1 MKESSRG
8 VAMEFKQYDALL
20 VAGEGKNSYKVYH
33 QHKAFLPIEGKCV
46 ISHVIE
52 ALQSAESVR
61 SITITGPRETILKH
75 LDADGINLISPKPI
89 HVLEQKRNLYENVW
103 HSFLHTLPKEVPE
116 NELEDSLYRDRAVL
130 VVPCD
135 SPLIT
140 SHEIDY
146 FILNCDLENF
156 DLITGLTPEKSLMPF
171 YSKSGKPGVQM
182 AYLHLKEHRYRI
194 NNLHLVKPVR
204 IGNRHYVQ
212 QMYQYRYQR
221 NFKNVV
227 LFGWEIIGKDK
238 KSRYRYYIGLLL
250 GLFFSWLNIKPLVR
264 FFRSWVPKQ
273 GLEEC
278 ISNIMDTRFMGLESP
293 LPGAALDIDNAQDYE
308 AIKLRFKD
316 WRSYLDRLA
325 DIYPLPLTR
334 LNKTKWTI
342 QTSSRKS
349 SSGISLPQVDAGT
362 T

>member
-1 MKESSRG
+1 M
-8 VAMEFKQYDALL
+8 AMEIKQYDALL
-20 VAGEGKNSYKVYH
+20 VAGEGKDSYKVYH
-33 QHKAFLPIEGKCV
+33 QHKAFLSIEGKCV
-46 ISHVIE
+46 ISYVIE
-52 ALQSAESVR
+52 ALQKAESVR
-61 SITITGPRETILKH
+61 SITITGPRDALLKH
-75 LDADGINLISPKPI
+75 LDADGINRISPKPI
-89 HVLEQKRNLYENVW
+89 HVMEQKRNLYENVW
-103 HSFLHTLPKEVPE
+103 HSFLHTLPEEVPE
-116 NELEDSLYRDRAVL
+116 DELENSPYRDQAVL

-146 FILNCDLENF
+146 FIENSDLKNY
-156 DLITGLTPEKSLMPF
+156 DLLSGLTPEESLRAF
-171 YSKSGKPGVQM
+171 YPEPGKPGVEM
-182 AYLHLKEHRYRI
+182 AYLHLKERRYRI
-194 NNLHLVKPVR
+194 SNLHLVKPIR
-204 IGNRHYVQ
+204 IRNRHYVQ

-221 NFKNVV
+221 NFKNVI

-238 KSRYRYYIGLLL
+238 KSRYKYYIGLLL

-278 ISNIMDTRFMGLESP
+278 ISNIMDTRFIGLESP

-316 WRSYLDRLA
+316 WKAYLSRLS
-325 DIYPLPLTR
+325 DLHPLPLTR
-334 LNKTKWTI
+334 WNKAQWAVK
-342 QTSSRKS
+342 TSSRKMS
-349 SSGISLPQVDAGT
+349 PGVSIPRVDAGT

>member
-1 MKESSRG
+1 M
-8 VAMEFKQYDALL
+8 AMEIKQYDALL
-20 VAGEGKNSYKVYH
+20 VAGEGKDSYKVYH

-46 ISHVIE
+46 ISYVIE
-52 ALQSAESVR
+52 ALQGAESVR
-61 SITITGPRETILKH
+61 SITITGPRDALLKH
-75 LDADGINLISPKPI
+75 LDADGINRSSPKPI
-89 HVLEQKRNLYENVW
+89 HVLEQKQNLYENVW
-103 HSFLHTLPKEVPE
+103 HSFLHTLPEGTPE
-116 NELEDSLYRDRAVL
+116 NELENSPYRDQAVL

-146 FILNCDLENF
+146 FIQNSDLNNYDL
-156 DLITGLTPEKSLMPF
+156 LTGLTPEESLRDF
-171 YSKSGKPGVQM
+171 YPEPGKPGVEM
-182 AYLHLKEHRYRI
+182 AYFHLKERRYRI
-194 NNLHLVKPVR
+194 SNLHLVKPIR

-221 NFKNVV
+221 NFKNVI

-250 GLFFSWLNIKPLVR
+250 GLFFSWLHIKPLVR

-278 ISNIMDTRFMGLESP
+278 ISNIMDTRFVGLESP
-293 LPGAALDIDNAQDYE
+293 LPGAALDIDNAKDYE

-316 WRSYLDRLA
+316 WRAYLHRLS
-325 DIYPLPLTR
+325 DLYPLPITR
-334 LNKTKWTI
+334 WNKSQWSVKTT
-342 QTSSRKS
+342 SRKS
-349 SSGISLPQVDAGT
+349 SPGVSMPRVDAGT

>member
-1 MKESSRG
+1 
-8 VAMEFKQYDALL
+8 MEIKQYDALL
-20 VAGEGKNSYKVYH
+20 VAGEGKDSYKVYH

-46 ISHVIE
+46 ISYVIE
-52 ALQSAESVR
+52 ALQGAESVR
-61 SITITGPRETILKH
+61 SITITGPREALLKH
-75 LDADGINLISPKPI
+75 LDEDGIDRINPKPI

-103 HSFLHTLPKEVPE
+103 HSFLHTLPEGIPE
-116 NELEDSLYRDRAVL
+116 NELENSPYRDRAVL

-146 FILNCDLENF
+146 FIQNSDLDNY
-156 DLITGLTPEKSLMPF
+156 DLLSGLTPEESLRPF
-171 YSKSGKPGVQM
+171 YPDPEKPGVKM
-182 AYLHLKEHRYRI
+182 AYLHLKEQRYRI
-194 NNLHLVKPVR
+194 NNLHLVKPIR
-204 IGNRHYVQ
+204 IGRRHYVQ

-221 NFKNVV
+221 NFKNVI

-293 LPGAALDIDNAQDYE
+293 LPGATLDIDNDHDYE
-308 AIKLRFKD
+308 AIKFRFKD
-316 WRSYLDRLA
+316 WRAYLQRLS
-325 DIYPLPLTR
+325 DLYPLPLTR
-334 LNKTKWTI
+334 WNKTPWTVKA
-342 QTSSRKS
+342 SSRKS
-349 SSGISLPQVDAGT
+349 SPRVSMPRVDAGT

>member
-1 MKESSRG
+1 MKLN
-8 VAMEFKQYDALL
+8 QYDALL

-46 ISHVIE
+46 ISYVIE
-52 ALQSAESVR
+52 ALQGAESVR
-61 SITITGPRETILKH
+61 SITITGQRDALLKH
-75 LDADGINLISPKPI
+75 LDADGINRVSPKPI
-89 HVLEQKRNLYENVW
+89 HILEQKRNLYENVW
-103 HSFLHTLPKEVPE
+103 HSFLHTLPEEIPE
-116 NELEDSLYRDRAVL
+116 SEQGNSPYRDRAVL

-146 FILNCDLENF
+146 FIQNSDLENY

-171 YSKSGKPGVQM
+171 YPDPEKPGVQM
-182 AYLHLKEHRYRI
+182 AYLHLKEQRYRI
-194 NNLHLVKPVR
+194 NNLHLVKPIL

-250 GLFFSWLNIKPLVR
+250 GLFFSWMNIKPLVR
-264 FFRSWVPKQ
+264 FFRSWVPKK
-273 GLEEC
+273 GLEES
-278 ISNIMDTRFMGLESP
+278 ISNIMDTRFTGLESP

-308 AIKLRFKD
+308 AIKLRFQD
-316 WRSYLDRLA
+316 WQTDLHRLS
-325 DIYPLPLTR
+325 DLYPLPLTR
-334 LNKTKWTI
+334 KNKAPWTVK
-342 QTSSRKS
+342 TTSRKS
-349 SSGISLPQVDAGT
+349 SSGALTPQVDART

>member
-1 MKESSRG
+1 MKESSRD
-8 VAMEFKQYDALL
+8 VAMKLNQYDALL

-46 ISHVIE
+46 ISYVIE
-52 ALQSAESVR
+52 ALQGAESVR
-61 SITITGPRETILKH
+61 SITITGQRDALLKH
-75 LDADGINLISPKPI
+75 LDADGINRVSPKPI
-89 HVLEQKRNLYENVW
+89 HILEQKRNLYENVW
-103 HSFLHTLPKEVPE
+103 HSFLHTLPEEIPE
-116 NELEDSLYRDRAVL
+116 SEQGNSPYRDRAVL

-146 FILNCDLENF
+146 FIQNSDLENY

-171 YSKSGKPGVQM
+171 YPDPEKPGVQM
-182 AYLHLKEHRYRI
+182 AYLHLKEQRYRI
-194 NNLHLVKPVR
+194 NNLHLVKPIL

-250 GLFFSWLNIKPLVR
+250 GLFFSWMNIKPLVR
-264 FFRSWVPKQ
+264 FFRSWVPKK
-273 GLEEC
+273 GLEES
-278 ISNIMDTRFMGLESP
+278 ISNIMDTRFTGLESP

-308 AIKLRFKD
+308 AIKLRFQD
-316 WRSYLDRLA
+316 WQTDLHRLS
-325 DIYPLPLTR
+325 DLYPLPLTR
-334 LNKTKWTI
+334 KNKAPWTVK
-342 QTSSRKS
+342 TTSRKS
-349 SSGISLPQVDAGT
+349 SSGALTPQVDART

>member
-1 MKESSRG
+1 MKLN
-8 VAMEFKQYDALL
+8 QYDALL

-46 ISHVIE
+46 ISYVIK
-52 ALQSAESVR
+52 ALQGAESVR
-61 SITITGPRETILKH
+61 SITITGQRDALLKH
-75 LDADGINLISPKPI
+75 LDADGINRFSPKPI
-89 HVLEQKRNLYENVW
+89 HILEQKRNLYENVW
-103 HSFLHTLPKEVPE
+103 HSFLHTLPEEIPE
-116 NELEDSLYRDRAVL
+116 NELENSPYRDRAVL

-146 FILNCDLENF
+146 FIQNSDLENY

-171 YSKSGKPGVQM
+171 YPDPEKPGVQM
-182 AYLHLKEHRYRI
+182 AYLHLKEQRYRI
-194 NNLHLVKPVR
+194 NNLHLVKPIL

-250 GLFFSWLNIKPLVR
+250 GLFFSWMNIKPLVR
-264 FFRSWVPKQ
+264 FFRSWVPKK
-273 GLEEC
+273 GLEES
-278 ISNIMDTRFMGLESP
+278 ISNIMDTRFTGLESP

-308 AIKLRFKD
+308 AIKLRFQD
-316 WRSYLDRLA
+316 WQTDLHRLS
-325 DIYPLPLTR
+325 DLYPLPLTR
-334 LNKTKWTI
+334 KNKAPWTVK
-342 QTSSRKS
+342 TTSRKS
-349 SSGISLPQVDAGT
+349 SSGALTPQVDART

>member
-1 MKESSRG
+1 
-8 VAMEFKQYDALL
+8 MEIKQYDALL
-20 VAGEGKNSYKVYH
+20 VAGEGKDSYKVYH
-33 QHKAFLPIEGKCV
+33 QHKAFLSIEGKCV
-46 ISHVIE
+46 ISYVIE
-52 ALQSAESVR
+52 ALQKAKSVR
-61 SITITGPRETILKH
+61 SITITGPREALLKH
-75 LDADGINLISPKPI
+75 LNADGINRNSPKPI

-103 HSFLHTLPKEVPE
+103 HSFLHTLPEEVPE
-116 NELEDSLYRDRAVL
+116 DKLGSSPYRDRAVL

-146 FILNCDLENF
+146 FIENSDLNNYDL
-156 DLITGLTPEKSLMPF
+156 LSGLTPEESLRAF
-171 YSKSGKPGVQM
+171 YPEPGKPGVQM
-182 AYLHLKEHRYRI
+182 AYLHLKERRYRI
-194 NNLHLVKPVR
+194 NNLQLVKPIR

-221 NFKNVV
+221 NFKNVI
-227 LFGWEIIGKDK
+227 LFGWKIIGKDK
-238 KSRYRYYIGLLL
+238 KSRYKYYIGLLL
-250 GLFFSWLNIKPLVR
+250 GLFFSWMNIKPLER

-308 AIKLRFKD
+308 SIKLRFKD
-316 WRSYLDRLA
+316 WRAYLSRLS
-325 DIYPLPLTR
+325 DLHPLPLTR
-334 LNKTKWTI
+334 WNKEQWAAKP
-342 QTSSRKS
+342 SSREIS
-349 SSGISLPQVDAGT
+349 PGISIPRVDAGT

>member
-1 MKESSRG
+1 
-8 VAMEFKQYDALL
+8 MELKQYDALL
-20 VAGEGKNSYKVYH
+20 VAGEGKDSYKVNH

-46 ISHVIE
+46 ISYVIE
-52 ALQSAESVR
+52 ALQGAKSVR
-61 SITITGPRETILKH
+61 SITITGPRDALLEH
-75 LDADGINLISPKPI
+75 LDADSINRISPKPI
-89 HVLEQKRNLYENVW
+89 HILEQKRNLYENVW
-103 HSFLHTLPKEVPE
+103 HSFLYTLPKEVSE
-116 NELEDSLYRDRAVL
+116 SELENSPYRDRAVL

-146 FILNCDLENF
+146 FIQNSDLESY
-156 DLITGLTPEKSLMPF
+156 DLITGLTPEKNLMPF
-171 YSKSGKPGVQM
+171 YPEPGKPGVQM

-194 NNLHLVKPVR
+194 NNLHMVKPAQ
-204 IGNRHYVQ
+204 IGNRHYIQ
-212 QMYQYRYQR
+212 QMYHYRYQR

-227 LFGWEIIGKDK
+227 LFGWKIIGKDK

-250 GLFFSWLNIKPLVR
+250 GLFFSWMNIKPLVR
-264 FFRSWVPKQ
+264 FFRSWVPKK

-308 AIKLRFKD
+308 AIKLRFHD
-316 WRSYLDRLA
+316 WQNTLHLLSDL
-325 DIYPLPLTR
+325 YPLPLTQR
-334 LNKTKWTI
+334 NKAPWTVK
-342 QTSSRKS
+342 TTPRKS
-349 SSGISLPQVDAGT
+349 SSGVSIPQVDART